1 MRRKAIIF
9 HGTGGHPQYCWYP
22 WLGARLE
29 ARGYAVELP
38 HYPGLNL
45 EPIRTFLPTVLAS
58 HVFDEATVLVG
69 HSGGAALLL
78 ALLEQIENRVAQA
91 ILVAGYATPPN
102 RDEEPILQETY
113 DWQSIKAHVSDL
125 YFINSVRDPYAATPS
140 RGGACSRT
148 WAAHRSSA
156 KKVTSATLTIRTRP
170 SSCWTGSSTRRSTCR
185 SARRRPSRPP
195 GLAKEGS
202 PSWLHKERR
211 VPQTPKGSQDERSV
225 TTRLAGFVGRCARD
239 CRRRSALPGP
249 GEGLA
254 EEREHA
260 LREQRGRLVVMLG
273 EIVLGAGIDEELRS
287 GHDRRR
293 APARTRSP
301 HRPRGCAAAAARLPA
316 TSPASCR
323 PTGRAAGRSNR
334 APRRARA
341 AASGRATAP
350 AARRGRSRRRRPR
363 AAATRRPRGHDRRS
377 PSARRSPRNGPDRP
391 RSCRTSGRRRGRAR
405 ARCGRRRATRRRNG
419 GRGRRAPARGGKGRP
434 QPGPRSVRTR

>member
-102 RDEEPILQETY
+102 TDEEPILQETY

-287 GHDRRR
+287 GHDRGEPLRELEVLI
-293 APARTRSP
+293 ALEDVQLQP
-301 HRPRGCAAAAARLPA
+301 HAFRP
-316 TSPASCR
+316 
-323 PTGRAAGRSNR
+323 
-334 APRRARA
+334 
-341 AASGRATAP
+341 
-350 AARRGRSRRRRPR
+350 RRRPVVAPLAERQGGVTEHR
-363 AAATRRPRGHDRRS
+363 AARVRPRLGERLRRQHAEGEADVDDLARQRLDGHAGTIDDRH
-377 PSARRSPRNGPDRP
+377 RP
-391 RSCRTSGRRRGRAR
+391 ADLLGMGQELISI
-405 ARCGRRRATRRRNG
+405 
-419 GRGRRAPARGGKGRP
+419 
-434 QPGPRSVRTR
+434 